1 MKIGRKI
8 IAYCKILISL
18 KPNHY
23 LKMSINNFIRKK
35 GIFNIMKLLKIAP
48 LNYNSIKKNTNEHF
62 SARTLDFRL
71 KDLIEF
77 KLVKNN
83 LIEQK
88 KLVKYN
94 YSLTSKGTMMLTLLE
109 LIDQLMQDDIHID
122 SFQNLFSLKL
132 MVNRCSDFNYVWDQ
146 LKEIILEKKI
156 IYTLKQNKPNKIIRM
171 DKRGITV
178 QTEKGEDLI
187 AINQVEDAWHYFI
200 REGSLERNDHE
211 KSTYRSSFMLAL
223 FSQLPFVEVDKSP
236 PLSLRIK
243 T

>member
-1 MKIGRKI
+1 M
-8 IAYCKILISL
+8 
-18 KPNHY
+18 
-23 LKMSINNFIRKK
+23 MSINNFIRKK
-35 GIFNIMKLLKIAP
+35 GIFNILKQLKIAP
-48 LNYNSIKKNTNEHF
+48 LNYNSIKRNTYELF

-83 LIEQK
+83 IIERG

-94 YSLTSKGTMMLTLLE
+94 YSLTSKGIMMLTLLE
-109 LIDQLMQDDIHID
+109 LIEQLTEDDVKID

-132 MVNRCSDFNYVWDQ
+132 MENRCSNFNYVWEQ
-146 LKEIILEKKI
+146 LKEIIMDKKT

-171 DKRGITV
+171 ENRGITV
-178 QTEKGEDLI
+178 ETEKGEAFIAVHLI
-187 AINQVEDAWHYFI
+187 EDAWHSFI

-223 FSQLPFVEVDKSP
+223 FSQLPFVEVDKGP
-236 PLSLRIK
+236 PLSLRLK

>member
-1 MKIGRKI
+1 
-8 IAYCKILISL
+8 
-18 KPNHY
+18 
-23 LKMSINNFIRKK
+23 MSINNFIRKK
-35 GIFNIMKLLKIAP
+35 GVFNVLKQLKIAP

-83 LIEQK
+83 ILEQGK
-88 KLVKYN
+88 IVKYN
-94 YSLTSKGTMMLTLLE
+94 YSLTSKGIMMLTLLE
-109 LIDQLMQDDIHID
+109 LIEQLTQDDVNID

-132 MVNRCSDFNYVWDQ
+132 MENRCSDFNYVWEQ
-146 LKEIILEKKI
+146 LKEIILDMKI
-156 IYTLKQNKPNKIIRM
+156 IYTLKQNKPNKIIGM
-171 DKRGITV
+171 DNRGITV

-187 AINQVEDAWHYFI
+187 TIHQIEDAWHYFI

-223 FSQLPFVEVDKSP
+223 FSQLPFVEVDKNP

>member
-1 MKIGRKI
+1 
-8 IAYCKILISL
+8 
-18 KPNHY
+18 
-23 LKMSINNFIRKK
+23 MSINNFIRKK
-35 GIFNIMKLLKIAP
+35 GVFNVLKQLKIAP

-83 LIEQK
+83 IIDQG

-94 YSLTSKGTMMLTLLE
+94 YSLTSKGIMMLTLLE
-109 LIDQLMQDDIHID
+109 LIEQLTQDDANID
-122 SFQNLFSLKL
+122 SFPNLFSLKL
-132 MVNRCSDFNYVWDQ
+132 MENRCSDFNYVWEQ
-146 LKEIILEKKI
+146 LKEIILDKKI

-171 DKRGITV
+171 YNRGITV
-178 QTEKGEDLI
+178 ETEKGEDLI
-187 AINQVEDAWHYFI
+187 AIHLIEDAWHNFI

>member
-1 MKIGRKI
+1 
-8 IAYCKILISL
+8 
-18 KPNHY
+18 
-23 LKMSINNFIRKK
+23 MSINNFIRKK
-35 GIFNIMKLLKIAP
+35 GVFNILKQLKIAP

-83 LIEQK
+83 ILEQE

-94 YSLTSKGTMMLTLLE
+94 YSLTSKGIMMLTLLE
-109 LIDQLMQDDIHID
+109 LIEQLKQDDINID

-132 MVNRCSDFNYVWDQ
+132 MENRCSDFNYVWEQ
-146 LKEIILEKKI
+146 LKEIILDKKI
-156 IYTLKQNKPNKIIRM
+156 IYTLKQNKPNKIIGM
-171 DKRGITV
+171 DNRGITV

-187 AINQVEDAWHYFI
+187 AIHQIEDAWHYFI

-223 FSQLPFVEVDKSP
+223 FSHLPFVEVDKSS

>member
-1 MKIGRKI
+1 
-8 IAYCKILISL
+8 
-18 KPNHY
+18 
-23 LKMSINNFIRKK
+23 
-35 GIFNIMKLLKIAP
+35 
-48 LNYNSIKKNTNEHF
+48 
-62 SARTLDFRL
+62 FRP
-71 KDLIEF
+71 
-77 KLVKNN
+77 
-83 LIEQK
+83 
-88 KLVKYN
+88 
-94 YSLTSKGTMMLTLLE
+94 LTLLE
-109 LIDQLMQDDIHID
+109 LIDQLIQDEIQID

>member
-1 MKIGRKI
+1 
-8 IAYCKILISL
+8 
-18 KPNHY
+18 
-23 LKMSINNFIRKK
+23 MSINNFIRKK
-35 GIFNIMKLLKIAP
+35 GVFNVLKQLKIAP

-83 LIEQK
+83 IIDQG

-94 YSLTSKGTMMLTLLE
+94 YSLTNKGIMMLTLFE
-109 LIDQLMQDDIHID
+109 LIEQLTQDDINIE
-122 SFQNLFSLKL
+122 SFPNLFSLKL
-132 MVNRCSDFNYVWDQ
+132 LENRCSDFNYVWEQ
-146 LKEIILEKKI
+146 LKEIIHDKKI

-171 DKRGITV
+171 KNRGITV
-178 QTEKGEDLI
+178 ETEKGEDLI
-187 AINQVEDAWHYFI
+187 AIHLIEDAWHYII
-200 REGSLERNDHE
+200 REGSLERNAHE

>member
-1 MKIGRKI
+1 
-8 IAYCKILISL
+8 
-18 KPNHY
+18 
-23 LKMSINNFIRKK
+23 MSINNFIRKK
-35 GIFNIMKLLKIAP
+35 GVFNVLKQLKIAP

-83 LIEQK
+83 IIDQG

-94 YSLTSKGTMMLTLLE
+94 YSLTNKGIMMLTLFE
-109 LIDQLMQDDIHID
+109 LIEQLTQDDINIE
-122 SFQNLFSLKL
+122 SFPNLFSLKL
-132 MVNRCSDFNYVWDQ
+132 LENRCSDFNYVWEQ
-146 LKEIILEKKI
+146 LKEIIHDKKI

-171 DKRGITV
+171 NNRGITV

-187 AINQVEDAWHYFI
+187 AIHQVEDAWHNFI
-200 REGSLERNDHE
+200 SEGSLERNDHE

-243 T
+243 LN

>member
-1 MKIGRKI
+1 
-8 IAYCKILISL
+8 
-18 KPNHY
+18 
-23 LKMSINNFIRKK
+23 MSINNFIRKK
-35 GIFNIMKLLKIAP
+35 GIFKILKQLKIAP
-48 LNYNSIKKNTNEHF
+48 LNYNSIKKYTSEHF

-83 LIEQK
+83 ILEQG

-94 YSLTSKGTMMLTLLE
+94 YSLTSKGIMMLTLLE
-109 LIDQLMQDDIHID
+109 LIEQLAQDDINID

-132 MVNRCSDFNYVWDQ
+132 MENRCSDFNYVWEQ
-146 LKEIILEKKI
+146 LKEIILDKKI

-171 DKRGITV
+171 DDRGITV

-187 AINQVEDAWHYFI
+187 AIHQIEDAWNYFI
-200 REGSLERNDHE
+200 REGSLERNAHE

-223 FSQLPFVEVDKSP
+223 FSQLPFVETDKSP
-236 PLSLRIK
+236 PLSLRVK
-243 T
+243 S

>member
-1 MKIGRKI
+1 
-8 IAYCKILISL
+8 
-18 KPNHY
+18 
-23 LKMSINNFIRKK
+23 MSINNFIRKK
-35 GIFNIMKLLKIAP
+35 GVFNVLKQLKIAP

-83 LIEQK
+83 IIDQG

-94 YSLTSKGTMMLTLLE
+94 YSLTNKGIMMLTLFE
-109 LIDQLMQDDIHID
+109 LIEQLTQDDINID
-122 SFQNLFSLKL
+122 SFPNLFSIKL
-132 MVNRCSDFNYVWDQ
+132 MENRCSDFNYVWEQ
-146 LKEIILEKKI
+146 LKEIILDKKI
-156 IYTLKQNKPNKIIRM
+156 IYTLKQNKPNKIIGM
-171 DKRGITV
+171 DNKGITV
-178 QTEKGEDLI
+178 QTEKGENLI
-187 AINQVEDAWHYFI
+187 AIHLIEDAWHYFI